1 TSTSRSSSFPSFSCW
16 RSFSRLRRRRSCASV
31 SASGGLDVTSP
42 LEETTN
48 RGRLSPTS
56 RLPSPGRDASGGRG
70 EGGPGGNRMAPGRA
84 ASGCGPRWRPPSLP
98 PPVPRYSGPAPPRS
112 SWAAALPAR
121 GAVPP
126 RAPAPG
132 VAARLRVCVSARPL
146 ELQNGDVRVGV
157 HADLG
162 GDLERPL
169 HDVLGELDGRP
180 RQVPRIALEL
190 LLELLEQRERIGG
203 RPREA
208 GQDLPALERPHFV
221 GVRLHHRV
229 AERDLAVTAQ
239 GDVPVATDTQ
249 NRGAA
254 NAAHRVGCSLTPADG
269 PDGTPSSAVP
279 PTYEYTPA
287 WC

>member
-1 TSTSRSSSFPSFSCW
+1 
-16 RSFSRLRRRRSCASV
+16 
-31 SASGGLDVTSP
+31 
-42 LEETTN
+42 
-48 RGRLSPTS
+48 
-56 RLPSPGRDASGGRG
+56 
-70 EGGPGGNRMAPGRA
+70 
-84 ASGCGPRWRPPSLP
+84 
-98 PPVPRYSGPAPPRS
+98 
-112 SWAAALPAR
+112 WAAALPAR

-169 HDVLGELDGRP
+169 HDVLGG
-180 RQVPRIALEL
+180 
-190 LLELLEQRERIGG
+190 
-203 RPREA
+203 EA
-208 GQDLPALERPHFV
+208 RRL
-221 GVRLHHRV
+221 GVRAGGGDGV
-229 AERDLAVTAQ
+229 IAAGAERDLAVTAQ